1 MLTYGLA
8 LRQKNDPLHKIEVE
22 AIIRKI
28 KKPRLEFRAR
38 IDQLRR
44 IREIDPKQYT
54 IQKADLPYFCC
65 SLFNPSF
72 RKKDNFAA
80 ARGFVLDLDKFTEA
94 EMNKGEVAARL
105 KKDPNLRFMF
115 TSPSGDGLKLL
126 FLFKEQCKDAGK
138 YSSFY
143 EAFSLAFA
151 NKYKIKDVIDWK
163 TKDVARAT
171 FFSADEEAW
180 DNPDAE
186 AIDINEYIDDNVGLD
201 FAIIEKEFAKVAKE
215 QRLTIEK
222 TEQHPL
228 GMDVLAQIKQKLRP
242 NYKPK
247 KEKEIIIPEAL
258 TDAMPLILDT
268 LSSNGIELVKTT
280 SINYGKQLKV
290 SVSPYWAEVNVYS
303 GKKGFTIVRSSKTGS
318 NTELAELTFQ
328 LLDKLFNG

>member
-8 LRQKNDPLHKIEVE
+8 LRQKNDPLHKI
-22 AIIRKI
+22 KI
-28 KKPRLEFRAR
+28 ETVISKVKRPRPEFKAR

-54 IQKADLPYFCC
+54 NQKADLPYFCC
-65 SLFNPSF
+65 SLFNPAF
-72 RKKDNFAA
+72 RKKENFAA

-94 EMNKGEVAARL
+94 KMNKNEVATRL
-105 KKDPNLRFMF
+105 KNDPNLRFMF

-126 FLFKEQCKDAGK
+126 FIFKEQCKDAGK

-151 NKYKIKDVIDWK
+151 NKYKIKDVIDWT

-171 FFSADEEAW
+171 FFSVDENAW

-186 AIDINEYIDDNVGLD
+186 AIDINDYIDESIGLD
-201 FAIIEKEFAKVAKE
+201 FATTEKEFAQAVKE
-215 QRLTIEK
+215 QRLSTHK
-222 TEQHPL
+222 TEKLPL
-228 GMDVLAQIKQKLRP
+228 GIEVLTQIKQKLRP
-242 NYKPK
+242 DYKPK
-247 KEKEIIIPEAL
+247 KEREIIIPEAL

-268 LSSNGIELVKTT
+268 LSTNGVELVKVT

-290 SVSPYWAEVNVYS
+290 RISPYWAEINVYS
-303 GKKGFTIVRSSKTGS
+303 GKKGFSIVRSSKTGS
-318 NTELAELTFQ
+318 NKELAELTFQ
-328 LLDKLFNG
+328 LLDKLLNG